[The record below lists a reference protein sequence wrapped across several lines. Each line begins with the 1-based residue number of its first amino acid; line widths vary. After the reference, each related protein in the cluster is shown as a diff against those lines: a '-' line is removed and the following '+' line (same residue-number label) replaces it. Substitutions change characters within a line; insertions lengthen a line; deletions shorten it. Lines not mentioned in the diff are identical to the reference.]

1 MRVIHLLN
9 KLHNL
14 TFNKGGITITP
25 PLPTI
30 TPPNCL
36 QLHPLTT
43 YSYTPPHRVRLVV
56 TMATPYGDL
65 TTKNLVISPTR
76 FSSDRINSSNP
87 MDLKCSIAVVF
98 VIGTFLASACSDW
111 LISSWRCPRGAVLNR
126 DATTKSPTKYVCFPP
141 CLATTR

>member
-1 MRVIHLLN
+1 MILFAYSAPLFSQLDLDIYYDAEGANASHFPKILRIIV
-9 KLHNL
+9 
-14 TFNKGGITITP
+14 KGRYYGYTP
-25 PLPTI
+25 FAYNYTPQLPTI

-98 VIGTFLASACSDW
+98 VIGTFLASACSD
-111 LISSWRCPRGAVLNR
+111 
-126 DATTKSPTKYVCFPP
+126 
-141 CLATTR
+141 